1 MKKIIVSVS
10 LFVAIV
16 SGWSYYYFIG
26 TPTYSLY
33 EIKEAM
39 KKHDTERF
47 KKYVDIDSITDN
59 LLNEASK
66 KMDTGEDPTGALS
79 GLKAL
84 VISAMRPAIKNAIE
98 KSIEDAKNDSDTKFT
113 IKRIDKD
120 KDTATAIVESS
131 KGGEMTLLMKKTP
144 NRYWQVVGIDS
155 DSIKNIK

>member
-16 SGWSYYYFIG
+16 SGCSYYYFIG

-33 EIKEAM
+33 EIKMAI
-39 KKHDTERF
+39 KNHDTEKF
-47 KKYVDIDSITDN
+47 KKYVDIDSITDK
-59 LLNEASK
+59 LLDEASK
-66 KMDTGEDPTGALS
+66 KMDTSDDTTGALS

-98 KSIEDAKNDSDTKFT
+98 KSIENEDNSEVKFT
-113 IKRIDKD
+113 IKRIDKN

-144 NRYWQVVGIDS
+144 SRYWRIVGIDS
-155 DSIKNIK
+155 DSMKNIK